1 MKLFNTKINLNFI
14 KNSAKFLIL
23 AFLIIYCIYIL
34 YFSSLK
40 TVESFESYNKPEDC
54 SKCEVKPT
62 SGNCIKIYDFSYSFI
77 YDNNDNNDESIIKDI
92 SFEKIDTSYIF
103 CPWEPNCD
111 ISNDYK
117 ANMLNRDSR
126 QLKSNSEL
134 EANMFG
140 SLNNIRC
147 CSNSGP
153 FYAAETKNY
162 YSVFDNF
169 NTINNISNKCS
180 TFKTILNSKEY
191 YMDNDNYPDTF
202 DSLSRLQKEK
212 VNKLLE
218 KENYAKVKN
227 FCLNHNPNHPNYN
240 DALLNIDDFSGIL
253 FNRNIK
259 ETGHVLQDPR
269 LRKPEL
275 VSTMTESQKK
285 QAKKTIIDN
294 IISKQQLIDISND
307 AIKEK
312 NADGSF
318 KTDNFGNKIMRT
330 NFSYNENLIKKDE
343 GSFYQ
348 VIDKHNQ
355 RLNALKTQ
363 NMSNADFEQTLN
375 NILND
380 LVAHYNLAPSN
391 YNRDGYYD
399 NSYQIFNYAPSK
411 ITNPVVGNQ
420 PTKIIITDTLPDYS
434 KEYIL
439 NENEFLNC
447 FGEIESSDLS
457 FNFTASGDFF
467 GSSDPNLTTFEQS
480 SSNNYGPSAE
490 LEMELRRLQNVPPG
504 GNAPVGV
511 INQYLNA
518 INGFYERHISN
529 MLGPKTHS
537 ANNQLVFENDNLE
550 IKTPTFF
557 KYETDPNNKYECQPS
572 ITGNDK
578 FKDCGPTAYYT
589 DFKS

>member
-40 TVESFESYNKPEDC
+40 TVESFESYNKTEDC

-62 SGNCIKIYDFSYSFI
+62 SGNCIKIYDFSYSI
-77 YDNNDNNDESIIKDI
+77 IDEYDAQTELTI

-169 NTINNISNKCS
+169 NTINDITSMCNQFDIDLSNKNVYNKMTEQEIKDTYS
-180 TFKTILNSKEY
+180 ASDANNYIIKTNFVL
-191 YMDNDNYPDTF
+191 
-202 DSLSRLQKEK
+202 RQ
-212 VNKLLE
+212 
-218 KENYAKVKN
+218 ENYHKVKN
-227 FCLNHNPNHPNYN
+227 FCLNHDKTHENYF
-240 DALLNIDDFSGIL
+240 AARSNIDDFSGIL
-253 FNRNIK
+253 FKQGIDSS
-259 ETGHVLQDPR
+259 GHVLQDPR
-269 LRKPEL
+269 LRKPGL
-275 VSTMTESQKK
+275 TR
-285 QAKKTIIDN
+285 KTIIDN
-294 IISKQQLIDISND
+294 IISKQQLIDISNG

-312 NADGSF
+312 KYDYIVNNVIIDVS
-318 KTDNFGNKIMRT
+318 N
-330 NFSYNENLIKKDE
+330 
-343 GSFYQ
+343 SFYQ

-355 RLNALKTQ
+355 RLNALKTL
-363 NMSNADFEQTLN
+363 NMSNDDFEQTLII
-375 NILND
+375 ILND
-380 LVAHYNLAPSN
+380 LVTHYNLAPSN
-391 YNRDGYYD
+391 YSRDGYYD
-399 NSYQIFNYAPSK
+399 NGYQIFNYTPSK

-420 PTKIIITDTLPDYS
+420 PTEIEIKDSIPGYS
-434 KEYIL
+434 KTYIL
-439 NENEFLNC
+439 DENEFLNC
-447 FGEIESSDLS
+447 FGKIESSDLS
-457 FNFTASGDFF
+457 MDFTVSGEYYGDFF
-467 GSSDPNLTTFEQS
+467 GSSDPTLTTFEQS
-480 SSNNYGPSAE
+480 SPNNYGVSAE

>member
-40 TVESFESYNKPEDC
+40 TVESFESYNKTEDC
-54 SKCEVKPT
+54 SKCQVKPT
-62 SGNCIKIYDFSYSFI
+62 SGNCIKIYDFSYDFV
-77 YDNNDNNDESIIKDI
+77 YDNVDDTIIKDI
-92 SFEKIDTSYIF
+92 LFTKIDTSYIF
-103 CPWEPNCD
+103 CPWESNNCFD
-111 ISNDYK
+111 NSDNYRD
-117 ANMLNRDSR
+117 NMLDDDSR
-126 QLKSNSEL
+126 QLISNSQL
-134 EANMFG
+134 KDNMFG
-140 SLNNIRC
+140 SLNNVRC
-147 CSNSGP
+147 CSGSD
-153 FYAAETKNY
+153 FYASETNNY
-162 YSVFDNF
+162 YSVFNDF
-169 NTINNISNKCS
+169 NSINDISNKCG
-180 TFKTILNSKEY
+180 TFKDTLDRKNY
-191 YMDNDNYPDTF
+191 YMNNDNISKTF

-218 KENYAKVKN
+218 NQDYAKVKN
-227 FCLNHNPNHPNYN
+227 FCLNHNPNHPNYF
-240 DALLNIDDFSGIL
+240 AARSSIDDFSGIL
-253 FNRNIK
+253 FKQRIDSS
-259 ETGHVLQDPR
+259 GHILLDPR

-312 NADGSF
+312 EADGSF
-318 KTDNFGNKIMRT
+318 KTGPFGNKIMKT
-330 NFSYNENLIKKDE
+330 NYSYNVNRIKKDE

-355 RLNALKTQ
+355 RLNALKTL
-363 NMSNADFEQTLN
+363 NISDADFKQTLI

-380 LVAHYNLAPSN
+380 LVEHYDLAKSSYNGSN
-391 YNRDGYYD
+391 D
-399 NSYQIFNYAPSK
+399 NFYEIFNYVPSK
-411 ITNPVVGNQ
+411 TQNVIPGSEI
-420 PTKIIITDTLPDYS
+420 PAIYS

-439 NENEFLNC
+439 DENEFLNC
-447 FGEIESSDLS
+447 FGRIESSDLTMD
-457 FNFTASGDFF
+457 FTVSGEYYGDYF
-467 GSSDPNLTTFEQS
+467 GVSDPSLVTFRETTPFDS
-480 SSNNYGPSAE
+480 GPISDLSA
-490 LEMELRRLQNVPPG
+490 ELRRLQNVPPG

-518 INGFYERHISN
+518 INGFYERHIAN
-529 MLGPKTHS
+529 MLGPKTHTP
-537 ANNQLVFENDNLE
+537 NNQLVFENDNLE

-557 KYETDPNNKYECQPS
+557 KYETDPNNTYECQPS

-578 FKDCGPTAYYT
+578 FKDCGPTAHYT
-589 DFKS
+589 EFKP

>member
-1 MKLFNTKINLNFI
+1 
-14 KNSAKFLIL
+14 
-23 AFLIIYCIYIL
+23 
-34 YFSSLK
+34 
-40 TVESFESYNKPEDC
+40 
-54 SKCEVKPT
+54 
-62 SGNCIKIYDFSYSFI
+62 
-77 YDNNDNNDESIIKDI
+77 
-92 SFEKIDTSYIF
+92 
-103 CPWEPNCD
+103 
-111 ISNDYK
+111 
-117 ANMLNRDSR
+117 MLNRDSR

-169 NTINNISNKCS
+169 NTINDITSMCNQFDIDLSNKNVYNKMTEQEIKDTYS
-180 TFKTILNSKEY
+180 ASDANNYIIKTNFVL
-191 YMDNDNYPDTF
+191 
-202 DSLSRLQKEK
+202 RQ
-212 VNKLLE
+212 
-218 KENYAKVKN
+218 ENYHKVKN

-259 ETGHVLQDPR
+259 ETGHVLLDPR

-307 AIKEK
+307 AIKEMIDGK
-312 NADGSF
+312 NQ
-318 KTDNFGNKIMRT
+318 MRT
-330 NFSYNENLIKKDE
+330 NFEYNENLIKKDE

-355 RLNALKTQ
+355 RLNALKTL

-391 YNRDGYYD
+391 YSRDGYYD
-399 NSYQIFNYAPSK
+399 NSYQIFNYVPSK
-411 ITNPVVGNQ
+411 ITNNGQGFISETIDAPSG
-420 PTKIIITDTLPDYS
+420 YS

-447 FGEIESSDLS
+447 FGRIESVPELS

-467 GSSDPNLTTFEQS
+467 GSSDPTLTTVEQAS
-480 SSNNYGPSAE
+480 ANNYGPSGE

>member
-40 TVESFESYNKPEDC
+40 TVESFESYGNTYDC

-62 SGNCIKIYDFSYSFI
+62 SGNCIKIYDISYTKLTSENPNFFT
-77 YDNNDNNDESIIKDI
+77 I
-92 SFEKIDTSYIF
+92 SYEKIDTSYIF
-103 CPWEPNCD
+103 CPWEPTNCFD
-111 ISNDYK
+111 NSD
-117 ANMLNRDSR
+117 NMLNQKSR
-126 QLKSNSEL
+126 IGICNEDL

-140 SLNNIRC
+140 SLNNVRC
-147 CSNSGP
+147 CSNTSP
-153 FYAAETKNY
+153 WYNT
-162 YSVFDNF
+162 
-169 NTINNISNKCS
+169 NTINYNNISTIRNNKDDCNA
-180 TFKTILNSKEY
+180 LNSQVQTFFNNINRDTVLKNEIVNQLNLG
-191 YMDNDNYPDTF
+191 NDIDYTDIFGGSDKYLDLRT
-202 DSLSRLQKEK
+202 Q
-212 VNKLLE
+212 
-218 KENYAKVKN
+218 
-227 FCLNHNPNHPNYN
+227 C
-240 DALLNIDDFSGIL
+240 NIKHDFSGIL
-253 FNRNIK
+253 FKVDISD
-259 ETGHVLQDPR
+259 TVHVLQDPR
-269 LRKPEL
+269 LRKSGL
-275 VSTMTESQKK
+275 TR
-285 QAKKTIIDN
+285 KTIIEN

-318 KTDNFGNKIMRT
+318 KTDNFGNKIMKT
-330 NFSYNENLIKKDE
+330 NFEYKENNEKKDQ

-355 RLNALKTQ
+355 RLNALKTL

-375 NILND
+375 IILND
-380 LVAHYNLAPSN
+380 LVTHYNQAPSN

-399 NSYQIFNYAPSK
+399 NSYQIFNYVPSK
-411 ITNPVVGNQ
+411 ITNTGQGFISQTIDAPQ
-420 PTKIIITDTLPDYS
+420 DYS

-447 FGEIESSDLS
+447 FGHIESSDLS
-457 FNFTASGDFF
+457 MDFTVSGEYYGDYF
-467 GSSDPNLTTFEQS
+467 GVSDPSLVTFGETTPFDS
-480 SSNNYGPSAE
+480 GPISD
-490 LEMELRRLQNVPPG
+490 LSGELRRLQNVPPG

-589 DFKS
+589 VFKS

>member
-40 TVESFESYNKPEDC
+40 TVESFESYNKTEDC

-62 SGNCIKIYDFSYSFI
+62 SGNCIKIYDISYHKINTDGTNTNFFT
-77 YDNNDNNDESIIKDI
+77 I
-92 SFEKIDTSYIF
+92 SYEKIDTGYVF

-111 ISNDYK
+111 ISNDYR
-117 ANMLNRDSR
+117 ANMLDDDTR
-126 QLKSNSEL
+126 KGVSNEDL

-140 SLNNIRC
+140 SLNNTRC
-147 CSNSGP
+147 CSGSDWYN
-153 FYAAETKNY
+153 T
-162 YSVFDNF
+162 
-169 NTINNISNKCS
+169 NTINYNNISTIINNKTDCN
-180 TFKTILNSKEY
+180 TVNNELQIFFNSLDLTDKNKVVNIR
-191 YMDNDNYPDTF
+191 NDGTGIVGTDIDYAYIFGGSNNYLDFRT
-202 DSLSRLQKEK
+202 QC
-212 VNKLLE
+212 NT
-218 KENYAKVKN
+218 NY
-227 FCLNHNPNHPNYN
+227 
-240 DALLNIDDFSGIL
+240 DFSGIL
-253 FNRNIK
+253 FKVDISD
-259 ETGHVLQDPR
+259 TGHVLQDPR
-269 LRKPEL
+269 LRKPGL
-275 VSTMTESQKK
+275 TR
-285 QAKKTIIDN
+285 KTIIDN

-307 AIKEK
+307 AIKK
-312 NADGSF
+312 KYSNGDF
-318 KTDNFGNKIMRT
+318 IFYNGNKIMKT
-330 NFSYNENLIKKDE
+330 DFNYIVNDVIIDVSN
-343 GSFYQ
+343 SFYQ
-348 VIDKHNQ
+348 VIDKHNK
-355 RLNALKTQ
+355 RLTALKTL

-391 YNRDGYYD
+391 YNNKDGYYD

-411 ITNPVVGNQ
+411 ITNTGQGFISQTIDAPS
-420 PTKIIITDTLPDYS
+420 DYS
-434 KEYIL
+434 TAYIL

-447 FGEIESSDLS
+447 FGHIESSDLS
-457 FNFTASGDFF
+457 MDFTVSGEYYRDNLGFF
-467 GSSDPNLTTFEQS
+467 GSSDPSLVTFEQS

>member
-14 KNSAKFLIL
+14 KNSSKFFIL

-40 TVESFESYNKPEDC
+40 TVESFESYNNTSDC

-62 SGNCIKIYDFSYSFI
+62 SGNCIKIYDFSYSLGNI
-77 YDNNDNNDESIIKDI
+77 GLPNETMI

-111 ISNDYK
+111 ISSSYK
-117 ANMLNRDSR
+117 ANMLDDDSR

-162 YSVFDNF
+162 YSAFEDLNK
-169 NTINNISNKCS
+169 INNITNKCAQFDIDLS
-180 TFKTILNSKEY
+180 SNYGINTKLTDSQINELTPSLKTRFESVIRE
-191 YMDNDNYPDTF
+191 
-202 DSLSRLQKEK
+202 
-212 VNKLLE
+212 
-218 KENYAKVKN
+218 ENYAKVKN

-269 LRKPEL
+269 LRKPGL
-275 VSTMTESQKK
+275 TR
-285 QAKKTIIDN
+285 KTIIDN

-307 AIKEK
+307 AIKEMIDGK
-312 NADGSF
+312 NQ
-318 KTDNFGNKIMRT
+318 MRT
-330 NFSYNENLIKKDE
+330 NFEYKENNVTKNRY
-343 GSFYQ
+343 SFYK
-348 VIDKHNQ
+348 VIDEHNK
-355 RLNALKTQ
+355 RLTALKTL
-363 NMSNADFEQTLN
+363 NMSNSDFEQTLN

-391 YNRDGYYD
+391 YNNKDGYYD
-399 NSYQIFNYAPSK
+399 NSYQIFNYVPSK
-411 ITNPVVGNQ
+411 ITNTGQGFISQTIDAPSG
-420 PTKIIITDTLPDYS
+420 YS
-434 KEYIL
+434 RAYIL

-447 FGEIESSDLS
+447 FGEIESVPELS

-467 GSSDPNLTTFEQS
+467 GSSDPTLTTFEQS
-480 SSNNYGPSAE
+480 SPNNYGVSAE

>member
-40 TVESFESYNKPEDC
+40 TVESFESYNKTEDC

-62 SGNCIKIYDFSYSFI
+62 SGNCIKIYDFSYSI
-77 YDNNDNNDESIIKDI
+77 IDEYDAQTELTI

-169 NTINNISNKCS
+169 NTINDITSMCNQFDIDLSNKNVYNKMTEQEIKDTYS
-180 TFKTILNSKEY
+180 ASDANNYIIKTNFVL
-191 YMDNDNYPDTF
+191 
-202 DSLSRLQKEK
+202 RQ
-212 VNKLLE
+212 
-218 KENYAKVKN
+218 ENYHKVKN

-259 ETGHVLQDPR
+259 ETGHVLLDPR

-275 VSTMTESQKK
+275 VSTMSESQKK

-294 IISKQQLIDISND
+294 IISKQQLIDISD
-307 AIKEK
+307 GAIKEMIDGK
-312 NADGSF
+312 NQ
-318 KTDNFGNKIMRT
+318 MRT
-330 NFSYNENLIKKDE
+330 NFEYKENNLTKNRY
-343 GSFYQ
+343 SFYK
-348 VIDKHNQ
+348 VIDEHNK
-355 RLNALKTQ
+355 RLTALKTL
-363 NMSNADFEQTLN
+363 NMSNDDFEQTLN

-391 YNRDGYYD
+391 YNNSND
-399 NSYQIFNYAPSK
+399 NIYQIFNYAPSK
-411 ITNPVVGNQ
+411 ITNTGQGFISQTIDAPPN
-420 PTKIIITDTLPDYS
+420 YS
-434 KEYIL
+434 KTYIL

-447 FGEIESSDLS
+447 FGVIESSDLS
-457 FNFTASGDFF
+457 MDFTVSGEYYGDFF
-467 GSSDPNLTTFEQS
+467 GSSDPTLTTFEQS
-480 SSNNYGPSAE
+480 SPNNYGVSAE

>member
-40 TVESFESYNKPEDC
+40 TVESFNGYNKTEDC

-62 SGNCIKIYDFSYSFI
+62 SGNCIKIYDFSYTLGNI
-77 YDNNDNNDESIIKDI
+77 GLPNENMI

-111 ISNDYK
+111 ISNSYS
-117 ANMLNRDSR
+117 ANMLDDDSR
-126 QLKSNSEL
+126 QLKSNSQL
-134 EANMFG
+134 ETNMFG

-162 YSVFDNF
+162 YSVFKNF
-169 NTINNISNKCS
+169 NIINDISNMCNQFDIDLSSDYGINTKLTDS
-180 TFKTILNSKEY
+180 QINELTPSLKTSFERVIRE
-191 YMDNDNYPDTF
+191 
-202 DSLSRLQKEK
+202 
-212 VNKLLE
+212 
-218 KENYAKVKN
+218 ENYAKVKN
-227 FCLNHNPNHPNYN
+227 FCLNHNPSHPNYN
-240 DALLNIDDFSGIL
+240 DALYNINDFSGIL
-253 FNRNIK
+253 FKQGIDSS
-259 ETGHVLQDPR
+259 GHVLLDPR
-269 LRKPEL
+269 LRKPGL
-275 VSTMTESQKK
+275 TR
-285 QAKKTIIDN
+285 KTIIDN
-294 IISKQQLIDISND
+294 IISKQQLIDISD
-307 AIKEK
+307 GAIKTYKFDEVTREWK
-312 NADGSF
+312 LSM
-318 KTDNFGNKIMRT
+318 KTDYVYKENTVPTSRT
-330 NFSYNENLIKKDE
+330 D
-343 GSFYQ
+343 SFYQ

-355 RLNALKTQ
+355 RLNALETQ
-363 NMSNADFEQTLN
+363 NMSNADFEQTLK

-380 LVAHYNLAPSN
+380 LVAHYDQAPSN
-391 YNRDGYYD
+391 YNNSND
-399 NSYQIFNYAPSK
+399 NIYQIFNYVPSK
-411 ITNPVVGNQ
+411 INNPVVGNQ
-420 PTKIIITDTLPDYS
+420 PIGINIKDTLPDYS

-439 NENEFLNC
+439 DENEFLNC
-447 FGEIESSDLS
+447 FGRIESVPDLS

-529 MLGPKTHS
+529 MLGPKTHTP
-537 ANNQLVFENDNLE
+537 NNQLVFENDNLE

-589 DFKS
+589 DFKP

>member
-40 TVESFESYNKPEDC
+40 TVESFNGYNKTEDC

-62 SGNCIKIYDFSYSFI
+62 SGNCIKIYDFSYTLGAI
-77 YDNNDNNDESIIKDI
+77 DAPGENMI

-103 CPWEPNCD
+103 CPWKPNCD
-111 ISNDYK
+111 ISSSYK
-117 ANMLNRDSR
+117 ANMLDDDSR
-126 QLKSNSEL
+126 QLKSNSQL

-140 SLNNIRC
+140 SLNNVRC

-162 YSVFDNF
+162 YSVFDNL
-169 NTINNISNKCS
+169 NTINDITNMCNQ
-180 TFKTILNSKEY
+180 F
-191 YMDNDNYPDTF
+191 DT
-202 DSLSRLQKEK
+202 DLSENR
-212 VNKLLE
+212 VYNKLEEQEIKRIYGEEAVTRTKLVIRE
-218 KENYAKVKN
+218 ENYAKVKN
-227 FCLNHNPNHPNYN
+227 FCLNHDKTHENYF
-240 DALLNIDDFSGIL
+240 AARSNIDDFSGIL
-253 FNRNIK
+253 FKRNIK

-269 LRKPEL
+269 LRKL
-275 VSTMTESQKK
+275 GLTR
-285 QAKKTIIDN
+285 KTIIDN
-294 IISKQQLIDISND
+294 IISKQQLIDISD
-307 AIKEK
+307 GAIKGIIEGK
-312 NADGSF
+312 NQMITTF
-318 KTDNFGNKIMRT
+318 EYK
-330 NFSYNENLIKKDE
+330 ENNVKKE
-343 GSFYQ
+343 QGSFYQ

-363 NMSNADFEQTLN
+363 NMSNADFEQTLII
-375 NILND
+375 ILND
-380 LVAHYNLAPSN
+380 LVAHYDLAPSN
-391 YNRDGYYD
+391 YNNKDDYYD
-399 NSYQIFNYAPSK
+399 NSYQIFNYVPSK
-411 ITNPVVGNQ
+411 ITNIPVIGSQ
-420 PTKIIITDTLPDYS
+420 PTKINIKDTLPTYS
-434 KEYIL
+434 KTYIL

-447 FGEIESSDLS
+447 FGEIESPPDLS

-467 GSSDPNLTTFEQS
+467 GSSDPSLFTFGETTPFDS
-480 SSNNYGPSAE
+480 GPISDLSA
-490 LEMELRRLQNVPPG
+490 ELRRLQNVPPG

-529 MLGPKTHS
+529 MLGPKTHTP
-537 ANNQLVFENDNLE
+537 NNQLVFENDNLE

-589 DFKS
+589 DFKP

>member
-40 TVESFESYNKPEDC
+40 TVESFANTSDC

-62 SGNCIKIYDFSYSFI
+62 SGNCIKIYDFSYSI
-77 YDNNDNNDESIIKDI
+77 IDEYDAQTELTI

-111 ISNDYK
+111 ISSSYK

-147 CSNSGP
+147 CSNNDP

-162 YSVFDNF
+162 YSVFDNL
-169 NTINNISNKCS
+169 NTINNISNMCNQFDIDLS
-180 TFKTILNSKEY
+180 
-191 YMDNDNYPDTF
+191 NYGVYPKRNY
-202 DSLSRLQKEK
+202 DSLTS
-212 VNKLLE
+212 LE
-218 KENYAKVKN
+218 KTNLGYVLDQTNYAKVKN
-227 FCLNHNPNHPNYN
+227 FCLNHDKTHENYF
-240 DALLNIDDFSGIL
+240 AARSNIDDFSGIL
-253 FNRNIK
+253 FKVDISD
-259 ETGHVLQDPR
+259 TGHVLQDPR
-269 LRKPEL
+269 LRKPGL
-275 VSTMTESQKK
+275 TR
-285 QAKKTIIDN
+285 KTIIDN

-307 AIKEK
+307 AIKK
-312 NADGSF
+312 KYSNGDF
-318 KTDNFGNKIMRT
+318 IFYNGNKIMKT
-330 NFSYNENLIKKDE
+330 DFNYIVNDVIIDVSN
-343 GSFYQ
+343 SFYQ
-348 VIDKHNQ
+348 VIDKHNK
-355 RLNALKTQ
+355 RLNALKTL

-375 NILND
+375 IILTD
-380 LVAHYNLAPSN
+380 LVAHYNQAPSN
-391 YNRDGYYD
+391 YNNKDGYYD
-399 NSYQIFNYAPSK
+399 NSYQIFNYTPSK
-411 ITNPVVGNQ
+411 ITNTGQGFISETIDAPPG
-420 PTKIIITDTLPDYS
+420 YS
-434 KEYIL
+434 KTYIL

-447 FGEIESSDLS
+447 FGHIESVPDLS

-467 GSSDPNLTTFEQS
+467 GSSDPTLTTFEQS

>member
-40 TVESFESYNKPEDC
+40 TVESFANTDDC

-62 SGNCIKIYDFSYSFI
+62 SGNCIKIYDFSYS
-77 YDNNDNNDESIIKDI
+77 IIDDGQTELTI

-117 ANMLNRDSR
+117 ANMLNSDSR

-169 NTINNISNKCS
+169 NTINDITNMCNQFDIDLSNKNVYNKMTEQEIKDTYS
-180 TFKTILNSKEY
+180 ASDANNYIIKTNFVL
-191 YMDNDNYPDTF
+191 
-202 DSLSRLQKEK
+202 RQ
-212 VNKLLE
+212 
-218 KENYAKVKN
+218 ENYHKVKN
-227 FCLNHNPNHPNYN
+227 FCLNHNPNHPNYH

-259 ETGHVLQDPR
+259 ETGHVLLDPR

-307 AIKEK
+307 AIKEMIDGK
-312 NADGSF
+312 NQM
-318 KTDNFGNKIMRT
+318 KT

-355 RLNALKTQ
+355 RLNALKTL

-380 LVAHYNLAPSN
+380 LVAHYNQAPSN
-391 YNRDGYYD
+391 YNNKDGYYD
-399 NSYQIFNYAPSK
+399 NSYQIFNYVPSK

-420 PTKIIITDTLPDYS
+420 PTKIIITDTLPGYS
-434 KEYIL
+434 KTYIL

-447 FGEIESSDLS
+447 FGVIESVPELS

-467 GSSDPNLTTFEQS
+467 GSSDPTLTTFEQS

-504 GNAPVGV
+504 GNAPVSV

>member
-14 KNSAKFLIL
+14 KNSAKFFIL

-40 TVESFESYNKPEDC
+40 TVESFESYNKTEDC

-62 SGNCIKIYDFSYSFI
+62 SGNCIKIYDFSYDFVYDGSFI
-77 YDNNDNNDESIIKDI
+77 KNI
-92 SFEKIDTSYIF
+92 SFTKLDTSYIF

-111 ISNDYK
+111 ISNDYRD
-117 ANMLNRDSR
+117 NMLDDDTR

-140 SLNNIRC
+140 SLNNVRC
-147 CSNSGP
+147 CSNGGP

-169 NTINNISNKCS
+169 NIINDISNKCS
-180 TFKTILNSKEY
+180 NFKTILNSKKY
-191 YMDNDNYPDTF
+191 YMDNDNENENYTF
-202 DSLSRLQKEK
+202 DSLSRSQKEN

-253 FNRNIK
+253 FKQGIDSS
-259 ETGHVLQDPR
+259 GHVLQDPR
-269 LRKPEL
+269 LRKSGL
-275 VSTMTESQKK
+275 DR
-285 QAKKTIIDN
+285 KTIIDN

-330 NFSYNENLIKKDE
+330 NFEYKEINVTKNRY
-343 GSFYQ
+343 SFYK

-355 RLNALKTQ
+355 RLTALKTL
-363 NMSNADFEQTLN
+363 NMGDADFKQTLN
-375 NILND
+375 DILTD
-380 LVAHYNLAPSN
+380 LVTHYNLAPSN
-391 YNRDGYYD
+391 YSRDGYYD
-399 NSYQIFNYAPSK
+399 NSYQIFNYTPSK

-420 PTKIIITDTLPDYS
+420 PTKIIITETLPDYS

-447 FGEIESSDLS
+447 FGHIESSDLS
-457 FNFTASGDFF
+457 MDFTVSGEYYRDNLGFF
-467 GSSDPNLTTFEQS
+467 GSSDPSLVTFGETTPFDS
-480 SSNNYGPSAE
+480 GPISDLSA
-490 LEMELRRLQNVPPG
+490 ELRRLQNVPPG

>member
-14 KNSAKFLIL
+14 KNSAKFFIL

-40 TVESFESYNKPEDC
+40 TVESFANTSDC

-62 SGNCIKIYDFSYSFI
+62 SGNCIKIYDFSYSLGNI
-77 YDNNDNNDESIIKDI
+77 GLPNENMI
-92 SFEKIDTSYIF
+92 SFTKIDTSYIF

-111 ISNDYK
+111 ISNSYS
-117 ANMLNRDSR
+117 ANMLDDDSR
-126 QLKSNSEL
+126 QLKSNSQL

-169 NTINNISNKCS
+169 NTINDIGNMCNQFDID
-180 TFKTILNSKEY
+180 LSKNRVY
-191 YMDNDNYPDTF
+191 
-202 DSLSRLQKEK
+202 
-212 VNKLLE
+212 NKLEEQEIKRIYGEEAVTRTKLVIRQ
-218 KENYAKVKN
+218 ENYAKVKN

-269 LRKPEL
+269 LRKSGL
-275 VSTMTESQKK
+275 TR
-285 QAKKTIIDN
+285 KTIIDN
-294 IISKQQLIDISND
+294 IISKQQLIDISNG
-307 AIKEK
+307 AIKEMIDGK
-312 NADGSF
+312 NQM
-318 KTDNFGNKIMRT
+318 KIDYDYKE
-330 NFSYNENLIKKDE
+330 NNEKKDQ

-355 RLNALKTQ
+355 RLNALKTL

-391 YNRDGYYD
+391 YNNKDGYYD
-399 NSYQIFNYAPSK
+399 NSYQIFNYVPSK
-411 ITNPVVGNQ
+411 INNPVVGNQ
-420 PTKIIITDTLPDYS
+420 PTEIIIKDTLPDYS

-439 NENEFLNC
+439 DENEFLNC
-447 FGEIESSDLS
+447 FGKIESSDLS
-457 FNFTASGDFF
+457 MDFTVSGEYYGDYF
-467 GSSDPNLTTFEQS
+467 GSSDPTLTTFEQS